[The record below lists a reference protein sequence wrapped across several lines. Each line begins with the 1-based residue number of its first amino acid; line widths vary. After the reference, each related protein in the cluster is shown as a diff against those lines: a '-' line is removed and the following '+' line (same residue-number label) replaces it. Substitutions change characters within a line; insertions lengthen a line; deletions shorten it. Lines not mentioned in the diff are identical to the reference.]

1 VPIAVIDY
9 GSGNLRS
16 VQKALESLGFEAVI
30 TGDRAK
36 IASSSG
42 IILPGVGAFD
52 SAVLELRQKKLDS
65 VIIEQIGCDKPFLGL
80 CLGMQLLLE
89 SSEEGT
95 QKGLGII
102 KGTVKKFSFAGLT
115 LDPMTPIKV
124 PQMGWNNIKFAKH
137 SSPIM
142 KGVADGAMMYFV
154 HSYYCEPVEKAAVL
168 ATTDYGITF
177 ASAIEKENLYA
188 FQFHPEKSS
197 KDGLKLLKNFGELCK
212 KTSR

>member
-16 VQKALESLGFEAVI
+16 VQKALESLGFEAII
-30 TGDRAK
+30 TGDAAK

-52 SAVLELRQKKLDS
+52 SAMIELREKGLDKLIVNETAS
-65 VIIEQIGCDKPFLGL
+65 GKPFLGL

-102 KGTVKKFSFAGLT
+102 KGTVKKFSFAGLP

-124 PQMGWNNIKFAKH
+124 PQMGWNNIKIAKP

-142 KGVADGAMMYFV
+142 KGVADGARMYFV
-154 HSYYCEPVEKAAVL
+154 HSYYCEPSERDAVL
-168 ATTDYGITF
+168 ATTDYGISF
-177 ASAIEKENLYA
+177 VSAIEKGNLYA